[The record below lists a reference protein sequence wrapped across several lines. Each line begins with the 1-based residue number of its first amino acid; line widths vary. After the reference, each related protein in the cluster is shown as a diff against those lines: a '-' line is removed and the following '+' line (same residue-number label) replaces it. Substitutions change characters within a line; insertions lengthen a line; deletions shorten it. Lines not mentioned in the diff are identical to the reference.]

1 MLNQL
6 EKKILKIVAD
16 SQLLTKPE
24 LIKMLNGSGGGSVST
39 VESAARNLVNKKL
52 LTSISPIGS
61 TCYVITQK
69 GIKLLQDDF

>member
-6 EKKILKIVAD
+6 EKRILKIVAE

-24 LIKMLNGSGGGSVST
+24 LVRVLNGNADGSTST
-39 VESAARNLVNKKL
+39 VETAARNLVNKKL

-69 GIKLLQDDF
+69 GIRLLQDDF